1 MSRIAKQKVSQA
13 DISPIFIGRV
23 DKIDILMNNAGVM
36 NCPNWKTKDG
46 FEMQFGTNHLGHFL
60 LTDLLLPLVKK
71 AGEEGDEKA
80 RFGKCK
86 HF

>member
-1 MSRIAKQKVSQA
+1 
-13 DISPIFIGRV
+13 
-23 DKIDILMNNAGVM
+23 MNNAGVM

-86 HF
+86 HFWRMKTKIIKLFQNRNHFEFGA